1 MEYGVG
7 DVRREIVALD
17 TWKTYF
23 RECSRIA
30 GFVLVSDFGAK
41 NLKSAVSAFVF
52 LNVHSAAFLEQTQ
65 NRQLES

>member
-1 MEYGVG
+1 MWPMPVLRRQVFEIQFLKVVG
-7 DVRREIVALD
+7 
-17 TWKTYF
+17 
-23 RECSRIA
+23 SRIA